1 MAAPG
6 RYTVRLTSNG
16 QSATQPLELVA
27 DPRVL
32 RDGITQAIL
41 EDQLAF
47 NLEVRDLVSDA
58 NRLGE
63 RLRELRRTAGDSA
76 SVSPALRQA
85 EAEFLT
91 PPVRYSKPGLQA
103 HIAYLYGMTTGAD
116 QRVGKDAR
124 ERYAELRRRPDAL
137 RAKVDGIR

>member
-16 QSATQPLELVA
+16 QSSTQPLELVA

-32 RDGITQAIL
+32 KDGITQSIL

-47 NLEVRDLVSDA
+47 NLGVRDLVSDA

-63 RLRELRRTAGDSA
+63 RLRTLRRTAGDSTN
-76 SVSPALRQA
+76 VSPALRQA
-85 EAEFLT
+85 EDEFFT
-91 PPVRYSKPGLQA
+91 PSIRYSKPGLQA
-103 HIAYLYGMTTGAD
+103 HITYLYGMSTDAD
-116 QRVGKDAR
+116 QRVGRDAR
-124 ERYAELRRRPDAL
+124 ERYAELRRRLNAL
-137 RAKVDGIR
+137 SAKVSSIK